1 MRFSFKKVIFSSV
14 SGPNL
19 FLKSVCISPVELNKH
34 SLGTDLAVIQKI
46 PLAIL
51 VRIGYETE
59 FALKNANGPKALFI
73 SESYG
78 NAKKEFLYW
87 PIFLFNASS
96 PFNSV

>member
-1 MRFSFKKVIFSSV
+1 MRFSFKKVTFSSV
-14 SGPNL
+14 SCANL

-73 SESYG
+73 WESYG
-78 NAKKEFLYW
+78 DAKK
-87 PIFLFNASS
+87 
-96 PFNSV
+96 